1 MPKLKWYQLYFLL
14 ACFEILTVIASLYFL
29 DNTNTIFTEA
39 VKTNQVWLA
48 ELQKYSGLDDLAVRV
63 NAPGNDIFESKNVAT
78 EKNRFEKAKEKLSAA
93 LSKSKEELSHLLKI
107 KVIKTEEYSELNS
120 TLRKIDQLTQQML
133 KETEKIFTDFIS
145 KDEESAAKEMAKMD
159 RSYALVNIEINKLR
173 SLARKNLL
181 NAINDQQLRIFSI
194 ERAEYLIMTLASI
207 MILAIALYGHK
218 LAINI
223 KKTEEEKNQYLL
235 DTLASKQVLET
246 SEARFRNL
254 AQQVSVGIFETN
266 AKGECLYVN
275 KEWCEI
281 AGITFEEA
289 LNKGWEKAI
298 HVDDRELVAK
308 EWYEAAQN
316 KSTFALN
323 YRFMTPQG
331 RVTWVFGTAS
341 AIENSNKEIIGYIGS
356 ITNISQHKETEEQLI
371 QAKQQFQQIVQK
383 KSEFLANMSHEI
395 RTPMNGIIGMTDL
408 LLETKLDE
416 EQKDYASTVKNSASS
431 LLTIINDILDFS
443 KVEAGK
449 MLVNKLEFSI
459 KEIVKEVEKLLYPK
473 INEKKINLLVEFDSE
488 IPNKLIS
495 DPDRLRQILINLVGN
510 AVKFT
515 AEEGTVVVSIS
526 QGQSSTTGNALIN
539 FRVLDN
545 GIGIA
550 KEHQSKIFEAFTQ
563 ADGSIARQFG
573 GTGLGLTIS
582 SRLVQLLG
590 GELKFKS
597 QSGTG
602 TLFYFSLD
610 LPIALENEGQ
620 NTNHAKTKEKLAVK
634 PLNILVAED
643 NLVNQKLIIKLLEK
657 QGHTVTVVGDG
668 EAAVRSSS
676 EEEFDIILMDIQMP
690 VMSGEMATQMIR
702 DRERINNNSRIPIVA
717 LTAHAMSG
725 DKEKYLG
732 LGMDGYI
739 TKPINKEILFA
750 TLSEVTSK

>member
-1 MPKLKWYQLYFLL
+1 
-14 ACFEILTVIASLYFL
+14 
-29 DNTNTIFTEA
+29 
-39 VKTNQVWLA
+39 
-48 ELQKYSGLDDLAVRV
+48 
-63 NAPGNDIFESKNVAT
+63 
-78 EKNRFEKAKEKLSAA
+78 
-93 LSKSKEELSHLLKI
+93 
-107 KVIKTEEYSELNS
+107 
-120 TLRKIDQLTQQML
+120 ML